1 MKILTA
7 LATRYLKAALVNYKT
22 TLTGIAMIAHAALVF
37 ADHAASIAN
46 GVGDLN
52 PELLMLAKAEI
63 IAGIGFISAR
73 DGDKSSQDSG
83 LRK

>member
-1 MKILTA
+1 MKPLLS
-7 LATRYLKAALVNYKT
+7 LATRYLRTALVNYKT
-22 TLTGIAMIAHAALVF
+22 TLAGAAMITHAVLVF
-37 ADHAASIAN
+37 VDHAAVIAN
-46 GVGDLN
+46 GQGDLN

-63 IAGIGFISAR
+63 VAGIGFISAR